1 MCGDSLNSETGTA
14 CEVGPSTR
22 VWATEFPL
30 MRAEFETTSESAGQ
44 SVELPKARA
53 HELRVQLCAW
63 FAAHRR
69 ELPWRH
75 TRDPYAIWVSEAMLQ
90 QTRVET
96 VIPYWERFLERLP
109 TIEALARADEEELL
123 ALWSGLGYYRRA
135 RSLKEAAIAIRERF
149 DGQFPDLLE
158 DALSLPG
165 IGPYTAG
172 AVLSIAYDLPV
183 AAVDGNVLR
192 VFARLFALSDPWGSS
207 ALSRKV
213 WKLAES
219 WMSFGQSAQS
229 RDLTGPGAWNQ
240 GLMELGATICT
251 AKNPRC
257 GECPWSAHCEASARG
272 VTDRF
277 PVPGP
282 KREYVGVELE
292 SLVIVADGRVLL
304 QQRPPGGRM
313 AGLFECPT
321 RELTNAGESSRL
333 FPAEFALPDPE
344 ARLVGQRELAELR
357 HSITNHR
364 IRARIL
370 VGEAE
375 LLSAA
380 QLDPT
385 WRWVRPEDADSL
397 ALSGMTAKLLKKKAV
412 RDFLSEPANR

>member
-1 MCGDSLNSETGTA
+1 
-14 CEVGPSTR
+14 
-22 VWATEFPL
+22 
-30 MRAEFETTSESAGQ
+30 
-44 SVELPKARA
+44 
-53 HELRVQLCAW
+53 
-63 FAAHRR
+63 
-69 ELPWRH
+69 
-75 TRDPYAIWVSEAMLQ
+75 MLQ
-90 QTRVET
+90 QTRVLT

-135 RSLKEAAIAIRERF
+135 RSLKQAAIAIRERF

-172 AVLSIAYDLPV
+172 AVLSIAYGLPV

-192 VFARLFALSDPWGSS
+192 VFARLFALAEPWGSS

-219 WMSFGQSAQS
+219 WMSFGQSAGS
-229 RDLTGPGAWNQ
+229 RDQTGPGAWNQ

-257 GECPWSAHCEASARG
+257 GECPWSAHCEASSLG
-272 VTDRF
+272 QTDRF

-282 KREYVGVELE
+282 KREYLGVELE
-292 SLVIVADGRVLL
+292 SLVIVSAGRLL
-304 QQRPPGGRM
+304 LKQRPSGGRM

-321 RELTNAGESSRL
+321 REVTSSGESARL
-333 FPAEFALPDPE
+333 FPAEFALPSPE
-344 ARLVGQRELAELR
+344 ARLLDTRELAEIR

-364 IRARIL
+364 IRALIL
-370 VGEAE
+370 IGEVEFPAAE
-375 LLSAA
+375 

-385 WRWVRPEDADSL
+385 WRWVRPEDSSIL

>member
-1 MCGDSLNSETGTA
+1 
-14 CEVGPSTR
+14 
-22 VWATEFPL
+22 
-30 MRAEFETTSESAGQ
+30 MRAEFKTRSESERQ
-44 SVELPKARA
+44 SVELSPECAR
-53 HELRVQLCAW
+53 ELRVQLCTW
-63 FAAHRR
+63 FAANRR
-69 ELPWRH
+69 ELPWRRS
-75 TRDPYAIWVSEAMLQ
+75 RDPYAIWVSEAMLQ

-109 TIEALARADEEELL
+109 TIEALALSDEEELL

-135 RSLKEAAIAIRERF
+135 RSLKQAAIAIRENF

-192 VFARLFALSDPWGSS
+192 VFARMFALSEPWGSS

-219 WMSFGQSAQS
+219 WMSFGQSAES
-229 RDLTGPGAWNQ
+229 RERTGPGAWNQ

-251 AKNPRC
+251 PKKPRC
-257 GECPWSAHCEASARG
+257 GDCPWNDRCEAYSREEA
-272 VTDRF
+272 DRF

-282 KREYVGVELE
+282 KREYLGVELE
-292 SLVIVADGRVLL
+292 SLVIVSAGRLL
-304 QQRPPGGRM
+304 LKQRPSGGRM

-321 RELTNAGESSRL
+321 RELTSSGESPRL
-333 FPAEFALPDPE
+333 FPVEFGLPGSE
-344 ARLVGQRELAELR
+344 ARLVGTRELAVIR

-370 VGEAE
+370 FGEIA
-375 LLSAA
+375 LSEEEP
-380 QLDPT
+380 LEPT
-385 WRWVRPEDADSL
+385 WRWVRPEDADTL

-412 RDFLSEPANR
+412 RDFLSDPANR